1 MRVSR
6 PISVSLP
13 DYGVLFAESIHA
25 TNFRMPERI
34 DPFGKLVYVLHGR
47 VDYLEKGRRHSVA
60 APAGTILIVPRGIAH
75 RLADH
80 EPSTLL
86 LLCLDEVFLESESD
100 LGALWS
106 LLTRLPARRLS
117 LSRPDRRTL
126 EGHWQRAML
135 ESARTGLG
143 HPSTVRALAAQTL
156 VLLARL
162 PSESDGIAAGERV
175 AAVIREI
182 EETFYEPW
190 SVDRA
195 AARAGLSRRRFTDL
209 FLHATGLTFWD
220 FLNRQRLTHAA
231 RLLRQRRHSITGVM
245 FACGFNDV
253 SHFYRLFS
261 RHHGHPPGKWL
272 AIPASDLP
280 FSGGL

>member
-13 DYGVLFAESIHA
+13 DYGVLFAESMHA
-25 TNFRMPERI
+25 ANFRMAERT

-47 VDYLEKGRRHSVA
+47 VDYLEKGRRRPVA
-60 APAGTILIVPRGIAH
+60 APAGTLLIVPRDTAH

-86 LLCLDEVFLESESD
+86 LLCLDEAFLGSEPD
-100 LGALWS
+100 LAALWA
-106 LLTRLPARRLS
+106 LLIRLPAGRLS

-126 EGHWQRAML
+126 EGHWQRAL
-135 ESARTGLG
+135 VESARTGPG
-143 HPSTVRALAAQTL
+143 RPSTVRALAAQTL

-162 PSESDGIAAGERV
+162 PPESDGITAGERV

-182 EETFYEPW
+182 EATFYEPW

-195 AARAGLSRRRFTDL
+195 AGRAGLSRRRFTDL
-209 FLHATGLTFWD
+209 FLQTTGLTFWD

-261 RHHGHPPGKWL
+261 RQHGHPPGKWL
-272 AIPASDLP
+272 ATAAP
-280 FSGGL
+280 